1 MCAAIPVIPL
11 ITVSISTIFGG
22 VWSMNVV
29 RYPIVYL
36 QGMRVA
42 PKHIRLP
49 SGQER
54 LSERLACSVHLPFA
68 FVRRVDAVLEVRL
81 RLVCARLLLL
91 Q

>member
-1 MCAAIPVIPL
+1 
-11 ITVSISTIFGG
+11 
-22 VWSMNVV
+22 MNVV

-36 QGMRVA
+36 QGMRDA
-42 PKHIRLP
+42 LKHIRLP

-54 LSERLACSVHLPFA
+54 LAERLACPVDLPFA
-68 FVRRVDAVLEVRL
+68 FMRRVDAVLEVRL